1 MLDELFV
8 QLSTRG
14 LQQAMAD
21 VTAFRDHLK
30 SAQAQ
35 NAQLRASLAVGTSS
49 PFSGDAASVRNYAAS
64 VRELADARDRLGKL
78 GDLTL
83 AVDSSAYVRA
93 TRDVLD
99 FEAALARVKA
109 TNALPT
115 AQHLPVA
122 QRLPAAQR
130 MANPIPVLNR
140 WQPPVATP
148 AAAQQAQRVIPVR
161 VVNAPLLVQLAG
173 GGGRAAALTGG
184 GPGGFAAGATKAASA
199 MDVLRDKVQAFAR
212 VAQVGFAAGTA
223 GVLGLARAGFAETVE
238 GYRFGLQM
246 KFLSQQVAALFVPAL
261 NKATDLLGQLVEWF
275 RRLDG
280 EGQKN
285 VRNMALLGLGA
296 TGLVAMLPKAVGMMT
311 GLAGGAAQ
319 LAASLGMSAA
329 AAGPIGVAV
338 AAVAVTLAAW
348 AGLFAVAYARSS
360 ELRAS
365 VTRLGVVLFDAF
377 AKVKPLV
384 LFLLDAMGRGFAFLI
399 DDMAAK
405 IGFLAKVFVSVWNA
419 AMEQMSAGFLRM
431 AQMLARMAAA
441 AGNPQLKAMIEDLRG
456 AALDI
461 AVGARGLKL
470 DPNAKGGPGG
480 PRNDITPK
488 NIGTESAEQSFQR
501 FQQAVYMTAGKKP
514 EEEAVDQLKVANGHL
529 AVIAGKGE
537 AKQPPPPNAAGGGA
551 LNWAV

>member
-130 MANPIPVLNR
+130 MANPIPILNR
-140 WQPPVATP
+140 PQPPVAAP

-161 VVNAPLLVQLAG
+161 VVNTPLAVKLVGQGLGGGLG
-173 GGGRAAALTGG
+173 GGGGLKKDATAL
-184 GPGGFAAGATKAASA
+184 
-199 MDVLRDKVQAFAR
+199 DLLRDKLQQFGR
-212 VAQVGFAAGTA
+212 VAAVTFAATSA
-223 GVLGLARAGFAETVE
+223 GIVGMAKAGFNDTVE
-238 GYRFGLQM
+238 GYRLALQW
-246 KFLSQQVAALFVPAL
+246 KFLTQQVAALFVPLL
-261 NKATDLLGQLVEWF
+261 NTVTDKLAEIVNWF

-285 VRNMALLGLGA
+285 VRNMALLGVGA

-319 LAASLGMSAA
+319 LATSIGMSAA

-338 AAVAVTLAAW
+338 AAVAVTLATW
-348 AGLFAVAYARSS
+348 AALFAVAYARSS

-365 VTRLGVVLFDAF
+365 VTRLGTVLFDSF

-384 LFLLDAMGRGFAFLI
+384 LFLLDAMGRGFAFMI

-405 IGFLAKVFVSVWNA
+405 IEFLARVFVSVWNA
-419 AMEQMSAGFLRM
+419 AMQQVSKELQQMARVMGVLADKLPLGRLKDFAEAARGAFLD
-431 AQMLARMAAA
+431 A
-441 AGNPQLKAMIEDLRG
+441 AG
-456 AALDI
+456 
-461 AVGARGLKL
+461 VARGLKL
-470 DPNAKGGPGG
+470 DPNAKGKPGDRL
-480 PRNDITPK
+480 PIPTPQ
-488 NIGTESAEQSFQR
+488 NFGTESAEQSFQR
-501 FQQAVYMTAGKKP
+501 FQQAIYKMGGEKDAQ
-514 EEEAVDQLKVANGHL
+514 EQAVDQLKVANQHL
-529 AVIAGKGE
+529 AAIAGKGE
-537 AKQPPPPNAAGGGA
+537 ARQPPAPNAAGGGA
-551 LNWAV
+551 LAFPAHAMV